1 MKWVLFCA
9 APALAAGGIYLHDPS
24 SAGETYPLSVADVE
38 YTLGAMSLPDYV
50 ENTLGTLPGGNSTR
64 TVVPG
69 KSVTYYFH
77 ARGGDAGKFTAE
89 LSAVDATHTRVTT
102 SMTMNGGADELM
114 KTKYLPVGKEFG
126 VVGRDTMREQIDAR
140 LERRPFDKEVT
151 KKAMAGFAVA
161 NMGAMMKSTNDVMD
175 DVAKMQENRTVEPA
189 FVPGPPIVEPV
200 PSR

>member
-9 APALAAGGIYLHDPS
+9 APALAAGGLYLHGPS
-24 SAGETYPLSVADVE
+24 TAAETYPRAIADVE

-50 ENTLGTLPGGNSTR
+50 ENTLGTLPDGNSTR

-69 KSVTYYFH
+69 KSVTYYFR

-89 LSAVDATHTRVTT
+89 ISAVDATHTRVTT
-102 SMTMNGGADELM
+102 SMTMNGDADELM

-140 LERRPFDKEVT
+140 LEMRPFNKDVT

-161 NMGAMMKSTNDVMD
+161 NMGAMMNSTNEVMD
-175 DVAKMQENRTVEPA
+175 DVAKLQENRKVEPV
-189 FVPGPPIVEPV
+189 FVPGQPMLDPV
-200 PSR
+200 ASR